1 MLVVA
6 ASLDSVGE
14 GVGGSGL
21 LLCLWA
27 VNSSHP
33 WMVHSSVI
41 EKIKSA
47 AVKMVSKKRK

>member
-1 MLVVA
+1 MHMAA

-14 GVGGSGL
+14 DVGGGGL

-27 VNSSHP
+27 KNSSRP
-33 WMVHSSVI
+33 WMVRNIII

-47 AVKMVSKKRK
+47 AVKMVSKK

>member
-6 ASLDSVGE
+6 ASLDSG
-14 GVGGSGL
+14 GDDVGGGGS

-27 VNSSHP
+27 KNSSRP
-33 WMVHSSVI
+33 WMVHISVI

-47 AVKMVSKKRK
+47 AVKMV